1 MKTGTLTLISTLA
14 IALCASSLQAQ
25 DGTQEDGSTQEDR
38 STTVEQLSNLATT
51 LEGVRDKKQDTVEDN
66 AGEIEAAILSAA
78 AMHRAAGLICAD
90 IAKVDNK
97 ENITSLYFVTDADL
111 QRARRAG
118 VLLMQID
125 VMSSFLQGYR
135 RSDRVAT
142 PTERSLTRGFIPA
155 LGAASQLLSALL
167 RNDDTVSGISGT
179 LTDSTILANMMIDQQ
194 SKGEPCHNAVPLTFT
209 QDVIGDSSSTS
220 LVLGKINNLNAA
232 YQAFLA
238 TIAKKPTES
247 EMEIKTGYEN
257 FMTGLTTSVDG
268 TSALESLIRASSVWR
283 NLSSDPGVG
292 VLRLSVDKSGGTLLQ
307 RKNIWTALGARSL
320 AITAGIVVSYR
331 ISTSVGTAKAGGTVY
346 CTTAQTS
353 FVDLHK
359 LAAANIPAN
368 CSGEPTAPKSKT

>member
-1 MKTGTLTLISTLA
+1 
-14 IALCASSLQAQ
+14 LQAQ
-25 DGTQEDGSTQEDR
+25 DGKQEDETTREGGP
-38 STTVEQLSNLATT
+38 TTVEQLASLATT

-78 AMHRAAGLICAD
+78 AMRRAAGLICAG
-90 IAKVDNK
+90 IPKSNNVD
-97 ENITSLYFVTDADL
+97 NITSLYFVTDADL

-118 VLLMQID
+118 VLLTQID

-135 RSDRVAT
+135 RSDRVDTAIET
-142 PTERSLTRGFIPA
+142 GSTRGFIPA

-194 SKGEPCHNAVPLTFT
+194 ASGGQCHNAVPLTFT

-220 LVLGKINNLNAA
+220 LVLGKINNLNLA

-238 TIAKKPTES
+238 TIAKEPTES
-247 EMEIKTGYEN
+247 ETEIKTGYEN

-268 TSALESLIRASSVWR
+268 TSAIESLIRASGVWR

-359 LAAANIPAN
+359 MAAENIPAH
-368 CSGEPTAPKSKT
+368 CSGESTAPKSKT